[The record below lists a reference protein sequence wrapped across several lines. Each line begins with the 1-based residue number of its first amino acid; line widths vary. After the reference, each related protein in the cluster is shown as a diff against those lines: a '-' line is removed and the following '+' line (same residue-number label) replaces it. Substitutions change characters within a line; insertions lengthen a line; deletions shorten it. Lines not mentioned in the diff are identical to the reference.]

1 MDGLTMHFRR
11 LPGLRGSAQCLPEYI
26 DDFEARHFC
35 FGGDGDGDG
44 GDGGVGYY
52 AEDEVDVPAAPTL
65 NLSVSSPG
73 VDEGAPTDL
82 ASQVEADAIDAAVE
96 TEGYATLPGWD
107 RYQMKGDLISTVAP
121 APRDARA
128 SQAVIDEDYAGRSVY
143 SPGYYKDP
151 TGQGLTDLEMRTDL
165 DKKYGP
171 PASAEEAARRQRA
184 SDEENSLW
192 QQFYKEEPY
201 DRVQYHIRD
210 STLGGL
216 TGALASLGMSALMGL
231 PGVGYAAYGP
241 GKAAGDAVS
250 RGFQTGYFGP
260 VDWQGQKTDA
270 EIAQDREWAE
280 QETNPEV
287 VPRRRRYA
295 NPADP
300 LAQKGGTA
308 LQQELQSA
316 ATTRAPVSA
325 GYNLPAGISPQYA
338 QYYGPMF
345 TPPPGSQVAGVGDP
359 TGTSRFYGGQLYDV
373 PMPAVGRR
381 LTDNLLA

>member
-1 MDGLTMHFRR
+1 MHFRR

-44 GDGGVGYY
+44 GDDGGVGYY
-52 AEDEVDVPAAPTL
+52 AEDEVDVTAAPTL

-107 RYQMKGDLISTVAP
+107 RYQMKGDLISTAAP

-143 SPGYYKDP
+143 SPGYYQDP
-151 TGQGLTDLEMRTDL
+151 TGQGLTDLQMRTDP
-165 DKKYGP
+165 DKYG
-171 PASAEEAARRQRA
+171 QRA
-184 SDEENSLW
+184 SDVENELW

-216 TGALASLGMSALMGL
+216 TGALANLGIGALTGI
-231 PGVGYAAYGP
+231 PGIGMAAYGP

-250 RGFQTGYFGP
+250 RGFQTGYFGH

-270 EIAQDREWAE
+270 EIAQDLEWAE
-280 QETNPEV
+280 QERNPEV
-287 VPRRRRYA
+287 IPRRRRYA

-300 LAQKGGTA
+300 LAQRGGTA